1 MNIPLIGGTL
11 VGLALGASLLPVT
24 RRELA
29 AAVARSSENESVG
42 SQSMVKWHR
51 IALVL
56 VSGLAPGLIL
66 ARAGWSV
73 VTIPPLVML
82 VGLVQLAYCD
92 LTKFLLPKTMVHATT
107 LAIAISAVV
116 VGAAHHD
123 WHRTV
128 NAGIGGAAL
137 FALLLVINLLNPKW
151 MAFGDVRL
159 APAVGL
165 GLGWINLTALFQ
177 GFLLANLLTAV
188 VGVTLMAVQR
198 GDRKTAMP
206 FGLYLAIASAAVLF
220 YWS

>member
-1 MNIPLIGGTL
+1 
-11 VGLALGASLLPVT
+11 
-24 RRELA
+24 
-29 AAVARSSENESVG
+29 
-42 SQSMVKWHR
+42 
-51 IALVL
+51 
-56 VSGLAPGLIL
+56 
-66 ARAGWSV
+66 
-73 VTIPPLVML
+73 TI
-82 VGLVQLAYCD
+82 
-92 LTKFLLPKTMVHATT
+92 
-107 LAIAISAVV
+107 
-116 VGAAHHD
+116 
-123 WHRTV
+123 

-137 FALLLVINLLNPKW
+137 FALLFGINLMNPRW

-188 VGVTLMAVQR
+188 VGVALMAVQR